1 MKAELRYA
9 VRQTLPVMIGYLFFG
24 TAFGLM
30 LQNIGYN
37 FLWAMMISLVVYA
50 GSMQFV
56 LVSLLAGAFNLP
68 AVILMTLTINSRHF
82 FYGLPFLKKFQEMGK
97 AYLYMVFSLTDETYA
112 LLCSVW
118 IPDHLDEKKV
128 RFFMALFNHL
138 YWITG
143 STLGALGGA
152 LLKIDLRG
160 IEFTMTALFIVIFI
174 EQWISAAKTT
184 RAPAVIG
191 LLCGLVSRLILG
203 PDRFILPA
211 LVVTVTTLLALR
223 PILDR
228 KANEKGEKGL

>member
-1 MKAELRYA
+1 
-9 VRQTLPVMIGYLFFG
+9 
-24 TAFGLM
+24 
-30 LQNIGYN
+30 
-37 FLWAMMISLVVYA
+37 
-50 GSMQFV
+50 
-56 LVSLLAGAFNLP
+56 
-68 AVILMTLTINSRHF
+68 
-82 FYGLPFLKKFQEMGK
+82 
-97 AYLYMVFSLTDETYA
+97 
-112 LLCSVW
+112 
-118 IPDHLDEKKV
+118 
-128 RFFMALFNHL
+128 
-138 YWITG
+138 
-143 STLGALGGA
+143 LGALGGA